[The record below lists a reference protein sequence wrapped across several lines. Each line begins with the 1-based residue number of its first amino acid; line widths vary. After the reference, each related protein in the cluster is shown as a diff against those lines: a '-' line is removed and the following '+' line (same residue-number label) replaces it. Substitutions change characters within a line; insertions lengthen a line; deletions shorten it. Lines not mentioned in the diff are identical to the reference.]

1 MELGSFWETAA
12 NFATAITAFVAFLT
26 VLYRY
31 KSYTPSE
38 KLFMEGADRVLFQVG
53 TIVEHI
59 GEKFLCMLL
68 LNAVGLFMFLQ
79 FGIEFRTHQSVFKF
93 TVLFLLLLSLTFSF
107 YKRNSDSCFWDKFAG
122 FLVEASGNSWFAKC
136 LITIFVIVLSF
147 IFELFLLVVFLAR
160 IINKS
165 SVTFVLIII
174 MIDFLLGVIY
184 AVNKI
189 FNEKIKWEWMFFGSS
204 IMGLIVC
211 FVDMIYMSVWA
222 KPSWNCMIR
231 LVFFVI
237 YIAASIWMIMVWRK
251 ARRQNSHQTSDG
263 EHIERLL
270 YVLIIGCVIVPFI
283 FRKQWINESLFSK
296 IMEITRKHES
306 MRCKIQE
313 GYTKIPLIYP
323 FDLRAINKVID
334 FKVNRIVLLTPILEV
349 LFAFWAAGGVRALED
364 KIGRQIVAMRLV
376 YLRTGKPWFAYRV
389 YDGQLVYGDDREY
402 KNQSSSHFISLDDV
416 YNGKY
421 ALTDADIE
429 PQEFYRDG
437 IMVKER
443 VERNID
449 YVIDVNTKEARRNK
463 GYSFIHPS
471 LFNDALGEIG
481 DMSISLIKSRVSTK
495 QIDKN
500 SGILV
505 YCEEEERSQVAAWR
519 LIAMG
524 YKSVYIY
531 KVGKDC

>member
-12 NFATAITAFVAFLT
+12 NFATAMTALAVLLT
-26 VLYRY
+26 AWYRY
-31 KSYTPSE
+31 KSSTPLE

-59 GEKFLCMLL
+59 GEIFLCMLL
-68 LNAVGLFMFLQ
+68 FNATGLFLLFL

-107 YKRNSDSCFWDKFAG
+107 YKRNSDSCLWDKLSD
-122 FLVEASGNSWFAKC
+122 FLVKFSGNSKSAKC

-349 LFAFWAAGGVRALED
+349 LFAFWAAGGVKTLED
-364 KIGRQIVAMRLV
+364 KIGRQIVAMRIVNLS
-376 YLRTGKPWFAYRV
+376 TGKPWFAYRV

-402 KNQSSSHFISLDDV
+402 KNQNSSHFISMDDV

-421 ALTDADIE
+421 ALTDANIE
-429 PQEFYRDG
+429 PQEFYS
-437 IMVKER
+437 VKVLIKGMAES
-443 VERNID
+443 NID
-449 YVIDVNTKEARRNK
+449 CVIDVSTKKARRNT
-463 GYSFIHPS
+463 GYNFIDGS
-471 LFNDALGEIG
+471 KFDDSLGESGYANIS
-481 DMSISLIKSRVSTK
+481 SIKDRVSNER
-495 QIDKN
+495 IDKN
-500 SGILV
+500 SRILV

-531 KVGKDC
+531 KVRKDC

>member
-1 MELGSFWETAA
+1 
-12 NFATAITAFVAFLT
+12 
-26 VLYRY
+26 
-31 KSYTPSE
+31 
-38 KLFMEGADRVLFQVG
+38 
-53 TIVEHI
+53 
-59 GEKFLCMLL
+59 
-68 LNAVGLFMFLQ
+68 
-79 FGIEFRTHQSVFKF
+79 
-93 TVLFLLLLSLTFSF
+93 
-107 YKRNSDSCFWDKFAG
+107 
-122 FLVEASGNSWFAKC
+122 
-136 LITIFVIVLSF
+136 
-147 IFELFLLVVFLAR
+147 
-160 IINKS
+160 
-165 SVTFVLIII
+165 

-184 AVNKI
+184 AVKKMFNK
-189 FNEKIKWEWMFFGSS
+189 KKKWEWMFLGSS

-211 FVDMIYMSVWA
+211 FVDMIYMSVCA

-231 LVFFVI
+231 LGFFVI
-237 YIAASIWMIMVWRK
+237 YIAASVWMIMVWRK
-251 ARRQNSHQTSDG
+251 ARRQNSHQPGDD

-296 IMEITRKHES
+296 IMEITRKHD
-306 MRCKIQE
+306 
-313 GYTKIPLIYP
+313 

-349 LFAFWAAGGVRALED
+349 LFAFWAAGGGRTLED
-364 KIGRQIVAMRLV
+364 KIGRQIVAMRIVNLS
-376 YLRTGKPWFAYRV
+376 TGKPWFAYRV

-402 KNQSSSHFISLDDV
+402 KNQSSSHFISMDDV

-421 ALTDADIE
+421 AFTDANIE

-437 IMVKER
+437 IMVKGR
-443 VERNID
+443 AERNID
-449 YVIDVNTKEARRNK
+449 YVIDVSTKEARRNK
-463 GYSFIHPS
+463 EYSFIHPS
-471 LFNDALGEIG
+471 LFNDTLGEVG

-531 KVGKDC
+531 KVRKDC

>member
-12 NFATAITAFVAFLT
+12 NFATAMTALAVLLT
-26 VLYRY
+26 VWYRY
-31 KSYTPSE
+31 KNSTPLE

-59 GEKFLCMLL
+59 GVIFLFMLL
-68 LNAVGLFMFLQ
+68 FNATGLFLFLQ

-107 YKRNSDSCFWDKFAG
+107 YKRNSDSCLWDEFSDL
-122 FLVEASGNSWFAKC
+122 LVKISGNSKSAKC
-136 LITIFVIVLSF
+136 LITIFVIVFSSMV
-147 IFELFLLVVFLAR
+147 ELCLLIVFLAR

-184 AVNKI
+184 AVKKMFNK
-189 FNEKIKWEWMFFGSS
+189 KKKWEWMFFGSS

-211 FVDMIYMSVWA
+211 FMDMSYMSVFA

-231 LVFFVI
+231 LGFFVI

-251 ARRQNSHQTSDG
+251 ARRQHSHQPGDD

-270 YVLIIGCVIVPFI
+270 YVFIIGFVIVPFI

-349 LFAFWAAGGVRALED
+349 LFAFWAVSGVKFLED
-364 KIGRQIVAMRLV
+364 KIGRQIVAMRIVNLS
-376 YLRTGKPWFAYRV
+376 TGKPWFAYRV

-402 KNQSSSHFISLDDV
+402 KNQSSSHFISMDDV

-421 ALTDADIE
+421 AFTDANIE

-437 IMVKER
+437 IMVKGR

-449 YVIDVNTKEARRNK
+449 YVIDVSTKEARRNK

-471 LFNDALGEIG
+471 LFNDTLGEIG

-531 KVGKDC
+531 KFRKDC

>member
-1 MELGSFWETAA
+1 MELGSFWETTA

-59 GEKFLCMLL
+59 GEIFLSMLL
-68 LNAVGLFMFLQ
+68 LNAGGLFMFLQ

-107 YKRNSDSCFWDKFAG
+107 YKRNSDSCLWDKFAG
-122 FLVEASGNSWFAKC
+122 FLVKVSGNSWFAKC
-136 LITIFVIVLSF
+136 LITIIVIMLF
-147 IFELFLLVVFLAR
+147 ITVELYLLLVFLAR

-174 MIDFLLGVIY
+174 MIDFLIGVIY
-184 AVNKI
+184 AVKKMFNKKK
-189 FNEKIKWEWMFFGSS
+189 NWEWMFLGSS

-211 FVDMIYMSVWA
+211 FVDMIYMSVCA

-231 LVFFVI
+231 LGFFVI
-237 YIAASIWMIMVWRK
+237 YIAASVWMIMVWRK
-251 ARRQNSHQTSDG
+251 ARRQNSHQPGDD
-263 EHIERLL
+263 EHIDRFL

-313 GYTKIPLIYP
+313 GYTKIPLIHP
-323 FDLRAINKVID
+323 FDLSAINKVID

-376 YLRTGKPWFAYRV
+376 NLRTGKPWFAYRV

-402 KNQSSSHFISLDDV
+402 KNQSSSQFISMTDI

-421 ALTDADIE
+421 ALTDANIE
-429 PQEFYRDG
+429 PKELQSYEIMKKMRDEG
-437 IMVKER
+437 
-443 VERNID
+443 NID
-449 YVIDVNTKEARRNK
+449 RVIDVSTKKERRSK
-463 GYSFIHPS
+463 GYSFIEDS
-471 LFNDALGEIG
+471 SFDDSLGESG
-481 DMSISLIKSRVSTK
+481 AVNISLIEDRLPYK

-500 SGILV
+500 SRILV
-505 YCEEEERSQVAAWR
+505 YCEEENRLQVAAWR

-531 KVGKDC
+531 KAGKDC